1 MKRVHVSSV
10 TTANNSVEIERE
22 MGNEQSVP
30 GESEDNKA
38 EEFVHEDYLR
48 QGKPKPGKAI
58 KLQKVKIKDLSED
71 NNIEID
77 NEKDSGTESGSEC
90 IESPR
95 ATQVKDENAPE
106 SNELQVKSVEEVKA
120 KEQNSENSKKEKET
134 DINTFNGD
142 EASLPDESPEES
154 KDQDST
160 EKDLINITVSQA
172 VLDQVLEAATIE
184 NDSKI
189 SNSEMQNSSSDSDVS
204 IIDVELAETISKAM
218 LNLVMEAATEP
229 KEEEVGSTATPASIE
244 EGKLHLYY
252 IDTQLKPLTNSYQQ

>member
-30 GESEDNKA
+30 GESEDNKV

-95 ATQVKDENAPE
+95 ATQVKDENTPE
-106 SNELQVKSVEEVKA
+106 SNELQEKLVEEVKTNE
-120 KEQNSENSKKEKET
+120 KNEKDSKKEKEI
-134 DINTFNGD
+134 DLNTFNGN
-142 EASLPDESPEES
+142 EASLPDESPEGS
-154 KDQDST
+154 KDQDAT
-160 EKDLINITVSQA
+160 EKDLIDITVSQA

-189 SNSEMQNSSSDSDVS
+189 ANSEMQNSSSDDDVS
-204 IIDVELAETISKAM
+204 IIDVKLAETISKAM

-229 KEEEVGSTATPASIE
+229 KEEEARSTTTPVTIE
-244 EGKLHLYY
+244 EGKGV
-252 IDTQLKPLTNSYQQ
+252 DQ